1 MHFLV
6 SFCVKKEDWKWI
18 WYFTLE
24 ITQGKQI
31 VSLMDLLMSFHAKKN
46 ITLDTA
52 QSLSFPGLISII
64 SSTFEA
70 FSTFSWFTCKS

>member
-31 VSLMDLLMSFHAKKN
+31 VRLMDLLMSFHAKTN
-46 ITLDTA
+46 FTLDTA

-64 SSTFEA
+64 WSSFEA
-70 FSTFSWFTCKS
+70 FPTFSWFTCKS